1 MLESS
6 LSRSTNFKRNGENSV
21 TRDGVAGTRW
31 SVTWN
36 ESDGIAF
43 SAVVEFFTVGDDH
56 YRMVAAAPKEVYG
69 RYAENFENMLRS
81 LQFPMLHADPRLLEG
96 MK

>member
-1 MLESS
+1 M
-6 LSRSTNFKRNGENSV
+6 
-21 TRDGVAGTRW
+21 
-31 SVTWN
+31 
-36 ESDGIAF
+36 
-43 SAVVEFFTVGDDH
+43 
-56 YRMVAAAPKEVYG
+56 MAAAPKEVYG